1 MDHEIVSLLVNE
13 NDEERMLRHKGD
25 LPTTKTD
32 TNNWS
37 ADGDD
42 YMSQN
47 PTSRDGS
54 KNKIKEKC
62 YKKSYSN

>member
-32 TNNWS
+32 TNNRS

-54 KNKIKEKC
+54 KKQN
-62 YKKSYSN
+62 

>member
-32 TNNWS
+32 TNNRS
-37 ADGDD
+37 ANGD
-42 YMSQN
+42 YEMSQN
-47 PTSRDGS
+47 PTPSSDRAISTDPHLS
-54 KNKIKEKC
+54 C
-62 YKKSYSN
+62 D